1 MLDIVRH
8 RHVRRSRHRRHKI
21 DGTRLPRLVA
31 VVNLGL
37 YFALDIRQYLS
48 DC

>member
-1 MLDIVRH
+1 MSGAAVIGVTKSTGLGCR
-8 RHVRRSRHRRHKI
+8 
-21 DGTRLPRLVA
+21 GLVA

-37 YFALDIRQYLS
+37 YFALDIGQYLS